1 MAQSTS
7 RGRFV
12 WHELLTNDP
21 KAAIDFYTRVIGWKA
36 QVWDKNPAYTLLLAE
51 SGPIGGVMEPP
62 AEAKSAGA
70 PPNWLSYIDTPDVSA
85 TVDAA
90 VRLGA
95 KIYKPVTQ
103 IPDVGRFAVLAD
115 PQGAVFAVITPQ
127 SPSQINDP
135 PLLGEFSWHELATTD
150 QAASLGFYQQLF
162 GWEKTEAMD
171 LGPMGVYQMFGW
183 AGKGMGGIYNKPKEM
198 PAAPQWLGYAVVPDS
213 RKVAEAVPASG
224 GKILNGPMEVPG
236 GGGLIVM
243 CVDPQGAPFAVH
255 SMAAATARPREE
267 ATAGKR

>member
-1 MAQSTS
+1 MAQQTT

-21 KAAIDFYTRVIGWKA
+21 KAAIDFYTRLIGWKA
-36 QVWDKNPAYTLLLAE
+36 QAWDKDPAYTLLLAE
-51 SGPIGGVMEPP
+51 SGPIGGVMAPP
-62 AEAKSAGA
+62 PEAKSAGA
-70 PPNWLSYIDTPDVSA
+70 PPSWLHYLDTPDVSA

-95 KIYKPVTQ
+95 KVYKQVTQ

-115 PQGAVFAVITPQ
+115 PQGAVFATITPQ

-150 QAASLGFYQQLF
+150 QVAALGFYQQLF

-171 LGPMGVYQMFGW
+171 MGPMGIYQMFGW
-183 AGKGMGGIYNKPKEM
+183 AGKSVGGIYNKPKDM
-198 PAAPQWLGYAVVPDS
+198 PASPHWLGYAVVPDS
-213 RKVAEAVPASG
+213 RRIAEAVPAAG
-224 GKILNGPMEVPG
+224 GKVLNGPMEVP

-243 CVDPQGAPFAVH
+243 CVDPQGAAFAVH

-267 ATAGKR
+267 ATAGRR